1 MIWYLM
7 YEYKNKIKPLEYK
20 KISELPKMDLV
31 KIAIILIV
39 GLLIII
45 SSFMQINLH
54 WSLFVAYIGF
64 LGVTVYFS
72 EKKYT
77 KNIDGKVIEYNK
89 RIDTMRN
96 ILKSDNY
103 RFYSE
108 MKIRELIRQINLD
121 LDKKNKKMSKEVFTI
136 LLIPIVLQWTDLIFN
151 NSRNDESLGFVI
163 AIVITIGIFYGTWM
177 MIKPIV
183 DEIKDAD
190 KIILNRLKS
199 LLEDILL
206 VDFIN

>member
-1 MIWYLM
+1 M

-20 KISELPKMDLV
+20 KISEIPKMDLV

-39 GLLIII
+39 GVLIII

-54 WSLFVAYIGF
+54 WSLFLAYIGF

-72 EKKYT
+72 EKKYI

-103 RFYSE
+103 KLYSE
-108 MKIRELIRQINLD
+108 MKIRELVRQISLD
-121 LDKKNKKMSKEVFTI
+121 LDKKNKKMSKEVLTI
-136 LLIPIVLQWTDLIFN
+136 LLIPIFLQWTDLIFN
-151 NSRNDESLGFVI
+151 NSRDNESLGFMS
-163 AIVITIGIFYGTWM
+163 AIVITIGIFYGMWM

-183 DEIKDAD
+183 DEIKDAE

>member
-20 KISELPKMDLV
+20 KISEIPKMDLV

-39 GLLIII
+39 GVLIII

-54 WSLFVAYIGF
+54 WSLFLAYIGF

-72 EKKYT
+72 EKKYI

-103 RFYSE
+103 KLYSE
-108 MKIRELIRQINLD
+108 MKIRELVRQISLD
-121 LDKKNKKMSKEVFTI
+121 LDKKNKKMSKEVLTI
-136 LLIPIVLQWTDLIFN
+136 LLIPVFLQWTDLIFN
-151 NSRNDESLGFVI
+151 NSRNDESLGFMI
-163 AIVITIGIFYGTWM
+163 AIVITIGIFYGMWM

-183 DEIKDAD
+183 DEIKDAE

>member
-1 MIWYLM
+1 MILYLM

-20 KISELPKMDLV
+20 KISEIPKMDLV

-39 GLLIII
+39 GVLIII

-54 WSLFVAYIGF
+54 WSLFLAYIGF

-72 EKKYT
+72 EKKYI

-103 RFYSE
+103 KLYSE
-108 MKIRELIRQINLD
+108 MKIRELVRQISLD
-121 LDKKNKKMSKEVFTI
+121 LDKKNKKMSKEVLTI
-136 LLIPIVLQWTDLIFN
+136 LLIPIFLQWTDLIFN
-151 NSRNDESLGFVI
+151 NSRDNESLGFMS
-163 AIVITIGIFYGTWM
+163 AIVITIGIFYGMWM

-183 DEIKDAD
+183 DEIKDAE